1 MSRKS
6 RQRTMT
12 GRVNVRD
19 GEVRHGAAL
28 KVPAEEK
35 FAPLTP
41 KKRSRMLEYLALASR
56 EDREGIRERLR
67 QDGGEKALALM
78 AELERRWERP

>member
-28 KVPAEEK
+28 KVPAEEP
-35 FAPLTP
+35 AVPV
-41 KKRSRMLEYLALASR
+41 S
-56 EDREGIRERLR
+56 
-67 QDGGEKALALM
+67 Q
-78 AELERRWERP
+78 